1 MDISEFK
8 RILIS
13 FADEPS
19 NVDIRP
25 GHVIAQLRD
34 DLIDV
39 SVKYDLESDMQL
51 TVLENGQKYSPRS
64 WLINRV
70 ARLPQLAERII
81 ASTNTTPEAAERAPF
96 VVPEGRLTP
105 DISAADSITS
115 EIIVNDAV
123 VAITDKA
130 SVPLPGATSVLYV
143 TSDAGE
149 GKTTVIN
156 RAARQQ
162 AERFKRR
169 EVASLIVPI
178 PLGGK
183 TFQTFDDAVIAAL
196 VNKLRFNYLYY
207 EAFINLVRM
216 GAIVPAFDG
225 YEEMLVEGAKGEAIS
240 ALGNLVQNLDSSGT
254 LIVASRKAFFEYVSF
269 RTQARLLDAIGDRSA
284 SFSRLAI
291 GRWSKEKFVQYGIKR
306 KCEASEEV
314 FETIANRLS
323 PDHPLL
329 TRAVLVQRLF
339 DVLGRDFNQEKLI
352 GMLGKDPHDYFF
364 TFVDA
369 IIKREANEKWLSR
382 AVGDVKTPLLEVRD
396 HHVLLSTIAQEMW
409 QTSVN
414 SLRLD
419 VVDTIVDIFADGKNL
434 NALVV
439 RQIKERIKQHSLLVA
454 DPARGQALA
463 FDHEDFQNFYL
474 GEAIGNLL
482 NRLSIADLRAV
493 LSISVLP
500 VATAE
505 HAVQHLSR
513 AGGDLSA
520 VLQVVLGINDS
531 ETGFT
536 FCKENCGRL
545 AVWLAEAI
553 PGPVT
558 LRLSSLYLPPG
569 SLLGRGLSGVTF
581 ESCHFQPT
589 GLSVSTALGLTFV
602 DCEFE
607 RIEVAAGISLKGFV
621 FTNCRVDALLFVESD
636 AYIYDP
642 VQVRDRLTALGAKSV
657 IGIVTDSASTDFVVD
672 ERFKLLERFLKIFLR
687 STHIDEAFIRL
698 RVGKANMAFFMG
710 EVIPVLL
717 ANGALEEIPW
727 KGQGVQRRFKL
738 GHPMSEI
745 NVALEGAR
753 GSFDRFV
760 RNIGRI

>member
-25 GHVIAQLRD
+25 GQVIAQLRD

-39 SVKYDLESDMQL
+39 SVKYDPESDMQL
-51 TVLENGQKYSPRS
+51 VVVENGQKYFPRT

-81 ASTNTTPEAAERAPF
+81 VSTNTSPEAAERAPF

-105 DISAADSITS
+105 DLSASDSTTS
-115 EIIVNDAV
+115 EIVVDNAV
-123 VAITDKA
+123 EAIIDKA

-149 GKTTVIN
+149 GKTTVLN
-156 RAARQQ
+156 RAARLQ

-169 EVASLIVPI
+169 EVTSLIVPI

-183 TFQTFDDAVIAAL
+183 SFLTFDDAVIAAL

-225 YEEMLVEGAKGEAIS
+225 YEEMLVEGSKGEAIS

-254 LIVASRKAFFEYVSF
+254 LLVASRKAFFEYVSF

-291 GRWSKEKFVQYGIKR
+291 GRWSKEKFIQYGLKR
-306 KCEASEEV
+306 KFEAPEEV
-314 FETIANRLS
+314 FDTISKRLS

-339 DVLGRDFNQEKLI
+339 DVLGKEFDQEKLI
-352 GMLGKDPHDYFF
+352 AMLGKDPHDYFF

-369 IIKREANEKWLSR
+369 IVKREANEKWLSR
-382 AVGDVKTPLLEVRD
+382 ATGEVNKPLLKVED
-396 HHVLLSTIAQEMW
+396 HHLLLSTIAQEMW

-419 VVDTIVDIFADGKNL
+419 VIDIIVDIFADGKNL
-434 NALVV
+434 NAVAV
-439 RQIKERIKQHSLLVA
+439 RQVKERIKQHSLLVT

-474 GEAIGNLL
+474 GEALGNLL
-482 NRLSIADLRAV
+482 NRLAVADLRAV
-493 LSISVLP
+493 FSIAVLP

-505 HAVQHLSR
+505 QAVQYLSR
-513 AGGDLSA
+513 TGGNFSA
-520 VLQVVLGINDS
+520 VLQAIVGINDT

-536 FCKENCGRL
+536 FCKENCGLL
-545 AVWLAEAI
+545 AVWLAEAM
-553 PGPVT
+553 PCPVA
-558 LRLSSLYLPPG
+558 SNFASLYLPPG
-569 SLLGRGLSGVTF
+569 SLSGRGLSGVTF
-581 ESCHFQPT
+581 EFCHFQPT
-589 GLSVSTALGLTFV
+589 SLSTSAPLGLTFV

-607 RIEVAAGISLKGFV
+607 RIEVESGLSLEGFG
-621 FTNCRVDALLFVESD
+621 FTNCRVDALLFLDTDEC
-636 AYIYDP
+636 IYDP
-642 VQVRDRLTALGAKSV
+642 TQVLARLATMGATTAAE
-657 IGIVTDSASTDFVVD
+657 IAADSAPADFVVD
-672 ERFKLLERFLKIFLR
+672 EKFKLLERFLKIFLR
-687 STHIDEAFIRL
+687 RTHIDESFIRL
-698 RVGKANMAFFMG
+698 RVGKGNAGYFMD

-717 ANGALEEIPW
+717 ENRTLEEIPW
-727 KGQGVQRRFKL
+727 KGQGIQRRFKL
-738 GHPMSEI
+738 GHSMSEI
-745 NVALEGAR
+745 NTALEGAR

-760 RNIGRI
+760 QRIGRG